1 LARIYG
7 VPVHAMKAYEGV
19 EV

>member
-1 LARIYG
+1 VYLVKYHG
-7 VPVHAMKAYEGV
+7 MKAYEGV